1 MKLVETFLFCWG
13 KTIRCD
19 VSAGCHDVDARL
31 SAGGAGALCSLLD
44 GRYWQNRERLH
55 VNLCYDI

>member
-1 MKLVETFLFCWG
+1 MKLVDTFLFC
-13 KTIRCD
+13 IRCD

-44 GRYWQNRERLH
+44 EVLAKPRKVACESL
-55 VNLCYDI
+55 L